1 MVLQSPGFGKREEGG
16 FFKFKVGVKGLK
28 VKPYGCGLRHRV
40 QGLGVKVWGFGVQG
54 VGVMVTLNP
63 KSLNP

>member
-40 QGLGVKVWGFGVQG
+40 QGLGVKGLGFRV
-54 VGVMVTLNP
+54 
-63 KSLNP
+63 